1 MSPDHH
7 RKFTESTLVVASYN
21 PGKVREIA
29 ELLEPFGIVVRSA
42 AEWDVLWK
50 AHAGAQAAPAV
61 DLAKNVVAAVFI
73 GTRPTGGY
81 SVEITGTRR
90 DGDALVI
97 EYVQRAPGRGDI
109 VSQALTSP
117 FHIVSL
123 PRHDGPVRFEQRNAT
138 R

>member
-1 MSPDHH
+1 MVHVL
-7 RKFTESTLVVASYN
+7 LVVALTQTAGSA
-21 PGKVREIA
+21 PVTIARGSSSGVEERREA
-29 ELLEPFGIVVRSA
+29 VVRSA

-73 GTRPTGGY
+73 GTRSTGGY